1 MSSLLS
7 SFGCCF
13 WWFLLGALL
22 GWLAHCWLRK
32 CCGSCPSQNTT
43 SHTPTPPA
51 AKVAEVP
58 AATVAAPVPAPVMKA
73 SPAPKP
79 KTAAKPKAKPKAAPK
94 AASINLV
101 AAKAAGFAIKNADDL
116 TVIEGIGPK
125 INDLFKDAGM
135 KTFAQVAKATV
146 PQMRAILDKGG
157 SRYRIANPGTW
168 AQQAALAASN
178 KWAEL
183 KKLQD
188 ELSAGL
194 KK

>member
-1 MSSLLS
+1 
-7 SFGCCF
+7 
-13 WWFLLGALL
+13 
-22 GWLAHCWLRK
+22 
-32 CCGSCPSQNTT
+32 
-43 SHTPTPPA
+43 
-51 AKVAEVP
+51 
-58 AATVAAPVPAPVMKA
+58 
-73 SPAPKP
+73 
-79 KTAAKPKAKPKAAPK
+79 
-94 AASINLV
+94 
-101 AAKAAGFAIKNADDL
+101 
-116 TVIEGIGPK
+116 
-125 INDLFKDAGM
+125 M